1 MNAHVIILI
10 RDTDYGFIPCFP
22 NFLLGGCVLAKI
34 VQSEFYCFV
43 LCNSCH
49 LLANQYAFLSPVQRQ
64 WAASSGLKWRGVTFL
79 KRLQLRK
86 YTAQLARFI
95 QSQFNL
101 GQSRFKLWS
110 NKTEITIASWIGH
123 QRIFG
128 TCHWWHWATSL
139 ENWHISWLIRL
150 QRRWLKVSYLFVCFM
165 KITSIMKIDRF
176 SHCWFGTIQIST
188 WKFLLNF
195 PLFT

>member
-1 MNAHVIILI
+1 MSENSLETLTFLHITSVHLNAHVIILI

-110 NKTEITIASWIGH
+110 NKTEIPPSHHGLVTKEYLVLVIDDIGLH
-123 QRIFG
+123 FWRIG
-128 TCHWWHWATSL
+128 T
-139 ENWHISWLIRL
+139 
-150 QRRWLKVSYLFVCFM
+150 
-165 KITSIMKIDRF
+165 
-176 SHCWFGTIQIST
+176 
-188 WKFLLNF
+188 FLD
-195 PLFT
+195 